1 MLQIKTTVTEMKSD
15 FDGHLSKLDTFKK
28 RINEPDYAERN
39 LANCIAK
46 RKEMK
51 KRKKHPRAGKNQRYN
66 VHIIGIQEESENGTE
81 EILQKIIEFSELMTN
96 IKPQSPKAR
105 RTPYTKDK
113 EQPS

>member
-51 KRKKHPRAGKNQRYN
+51 KRKN
-66 VHIIGIQEESENGTE
+66 IQELGKIKDITSTLLEYKKKVRMG
-81 EILQKIIEFSELMTN
+81 QKKYF
-96 IKPQSPKAR
+96 K
-105 RTPYTKDK
+105 
-113 EQPS
+113 